1 MRQRH
6 LLSLIPSGIFSGL
19 FAGAHGLLLV
29 ICCYCIDT
37 DEIPG
42 FFLLLRACL
51 HGVGDPSLVGWFLL
65 LLRSGGHKTK
75 ETYPTRRGPQ
85 LHVNRV

>member
-6 LLSLIPSGIFSGL
+6 LLSLIPSGIFGGL
-19 FAGAHGLLLV
+19 FSGAHGLLLV

-51 HGVGDPSLVGWFLL
+51 HGVGDPSLVGLVSFVITLWGTQNKRNLP
-65 LLRSGGHKTK
+65 H
-75 ETYPTRRGPQ
+75 
-85 LHVNRV
+85 

>member
-37 DEIPG
+37 DEIPR

-51 HGVGDPSLVGWFLL
+51 HGVGDPSLVGLVSFVITLW
-65 LLRSGGHKTK
+65 GT
-75 ETYPTRRGPQ
+75 Q
-85 LHVNRV
+85 N